1 MTILYIGLV
10 IYALAI
16 ILIVWD
22 GLSDYIEQSDVAVVL
37 GTRILP
43 NGNPSPRLQ
52 ARLDKAVE
60 LYNDGVFPLLIVSG
74 GIGKE
79 GFNEATVMKEYL
91 VNQGIPDKV
100 ILVDDLGIDTYSTAQ
115 NTKTITDQHN
125 LSSVLVISQFFHIS
139 RAEYSLKQF
148 GLTSV
153 HSAHADNFWF
163 RDIYS
168 TLREVI
174 AFGFY
179 ILRPY

>member
-22 GLSDYIEQSDVAVVL
+22 GFTDEVEKTDVAVVL
-37 GTRILP
+37 GTKILS

-60 LYNDGVFPLLIVSG
+60 LYNDGVFPMIIVSG

-79 GFNEATVMKEYL
+79 GFNEAAVMKEYL
-91 VNQGIPDKV
+91 VDQGIPGKV
-100 ILVDDLGIDTYSTAQ
+100 ILVDDLGIDTYSTAK
-115 NTKTITDQHN
+115 NTIIIMDQHN
-125 LSSVLVISQFFHIS
+125 FSSVLVISQFFHIS
-139 RAEYSLKQF
+139 RAKYSLKQF
-148 GLTSV
+148 GLSPV

-168 TLREVI
+168 TIREVI

-179 ILRPY
+179 LLRSY